1 MCLVLA
7 AGNEADGYEISLS
20 FVEQLLEHFREQ
32 RSLHRR
38 FACQI
43 ILEVCI
49 MRLLSKGVLEVC
61 CLGYT
66 TSPGIR
72 FCQNMLT

>member
-7 AGNEADGYEISLS
+7 SGNEADGYEISLS

-49 MRLLSKGVLEVC
+49 MRLLSKGVLEAC
-61 CLGYT
+61 CLRECWKPDGWDT
-66 TSPGIR
+66 QWVPA
-72 FCQNMLT
+72 